1 MLSGGYL
8 KGMPSELSIFLIL
21 IGVIALVMIRLG
33 RNKLNKKR
41 AMLMVKAQNPAKAK
55 ESFYELG
62 RMVEDSGKVQESL
75 YYYGKAS
82 ALGSGPA
89 SHSLAQINFRSGALT
104 QYFEYELKASEQG
117 HEPAMRNV
125 AGAYKQGQ
133 GTLKNIGKSTF
144 WLLRSAESGYSDS
157 MTKVAMA
164 YIEGFGVPENPME
177 GLAWLYVAEFKHS
190 EVAAGMIKSAEAKV
204 NNALILMAQ
213 DRAKVIIDLVAAGRS
228 TTGS

>member
-1 MLSGGYL
+1 
-8 KGMPSELSIFLIL
+8 MPFEFSIFLIL
-21 IGVIALVMIRLG
+21 IGVTALVMIRLG

-41 AMLMVKAQNPAKAK
+41 ATLMVKAQNPANAK
-55 ESFYELG
+55 EAFYELG
-62 RMVEDSGKVQESL
+62 RMVEDSGKAQESL

-82 ALGSGPA
+82 ALGSGAA

-104 QYFEYELKASEQG
+104 RFFEYELKASEQG

-144 WLLRSAESGYSDS
+144 WLMRSAESGNAQS
-157 MTKVAMA
+157 MTKVGLA

-177 GLAWLYVAEFKHS
+177 GLAWLYVAEFKS
-190 EVAAGMIKSAEAKV
+190 NEEAAQLIKGAEAKL
-204 NNALILMAQ
+204 NNSLILMAQ
-213 DRAKVIIDLVAAGRS
+213 ERAKVIIDLVAAGRS